1 MLDDELY
8 ITGRAKDLII
18 YNGHNIPPQL
28 VEWSV
33 GRVEGVREGSVV
45 AFAIPGTETE
55 RIVVVSEAWSN
66 ETDEVVARI
75 KTQVQRDL
83 LLPLAD
89 VVLVQRGTV
98 LKTSSGKLQR
108 WRVRNEYLNN
118 TLPSLENVGSSQT
131 RSSPFDSLRLPGG
144 RNDV

>member
-1 MLDDELY
+1 MVTIFRRSLL
-8 ITGRAKDLII
+8 
-18 YNGHNIPPQL
+18 NGQWG
-28 VEWSV
+28 ESRGTW
-33 GRVEGVREGSVV
+33 GSVV

-66 ETDEVVARI
+66 ETGEVVARI

-131 RSSPFDSLRLPGG
+131 RSGPFDSLRWPGQ
-144 RNDV
+144 RNDI